1 MDNSVPGSKTKIK
14 ISSFRGEK
22 NRARI
27 PWYLIVH
34 GRTDLGRKKWYIS
47 EAGVVS
53 ARLHRRFLAWDG
65 KLKNPWPASNHA
77 IHSTNRLSILSSY
90 LTDKRRK
97 EEKKRREQRFCEA
110 SSPFSRNK
118 LNFARVQENEEKWK
132 KGCGERV
139 LEWNRVTIYFYLGR
153 STGRYC
159 FLLDVEGLGYRWELS
174 KYRKETRGKGKGRQI
189 LEEIERKTRG
199 AVTPEESSKC
209 TSSSYPREALRRF
222 TASRLCPL
230 FCTELLKVTYDERL
244 LLWAR
249 QASCSWKLQAA
260 S

>member
-1 MDNSVPGSKTKIK
+1 MSTNSTGDHWITRSLDRKLRSKY
-14 ISSFRGEK
+14 RREK

-34 GRTDLGRKKWYIS
+34 GRTDPRRKKWYIS
-47 EAGVVS
+47 ETGVVS

-77 IHSTNRLSILSSY
+77 IHSTNRLSVLSSY

-118 LNFARVQENEEKWK
+118 LNFARVQENEKKWK

-159 FLLDVEGLGYRWELS
+159 FF
-174 KYRKETRGKGKGRQI
+174 TRCRRSRVSLRAFQVQ
-189 LEEIERKTRG
+189 ERNQRERERKTD
-199 AVTPEESSKC
+199 P
-209 TSSSYPREALRRF
+209 PRDRKEN
-222 TASRLCPL
+222 
-230 FCTELLKVTYDERL
+230 
-244 LLWAR
+244 
-249 QASCSWKLQAA
+249 
-260 S
+260 